1 VIGSPHHWSASH
13 TPAITMMKTEAIVV
27 IDVGYPIFI
36 LFQLIPSLYPLVRVV
51 PLLLCELIIL
61 FLFSSETREV

>member
-1 VIGSPHHWSASH
+1 
-13 TPAITMMKTEAIVV
+13 MKTEAIVV

-36 LFQLIPSLYPLVRVV
+36 LFQLIPPLYPLVRVV